1 MKDQLFLLNPGFTD
15 DAGQGP
21 FYCGDSVPV
30 EGLLSFFPAL
40 RSKVEVKYIG
50 FPRPRADV
58 VRAIGPENQSI
69 PVLILEGSAAP
80 DDAQFNVKTALGKR
94 FIDGEADIR
103 RYMSTRHGVA
113 TAK

>member
-1 MKDQLFLLNPGFTD
+1 MKDQLFLLSPGFTD

-40 RSKVEVKYIG
+40 RSEVDVKYID
-50 FPRPRADV
+50 FPKPRADV
-58 VRAIGPENQSI
+58 VRAIGAENQSM

-80 DDAQFNVKTALGKR
+80 DDAEFNVKTALGNR
-94 FIDGEADIR
+94 FIDSEADIR
-103 RYMSTRHGVA
+103 RYLSSRHGIA